1 MPYIE
6 TKTSA
11 SVSREKELLLKEELG
26 KAIELIPG
34 KNEKWLVLNLIDNC
48 RMALGGNA
56 DDEVAMVEI
65 DIFGTST
72 DAAFEALTNKI
83 CAVMEEVI
91 GVKSDRV
98 YVKYREVDRW
108 GWNGSNF

>member
-6 TKTSA
+6 TKTSVK
-11 SVSREKELLLKEELG
+11 VSKESELKLKAALG

-34 KNEKWLVLNLIDNC
+34 KTERWLMLNLIDGC
-48 RMALGGNA
+48 RMALGG
-56 DDEVAMVEI
+56 DSESDVAMVEI

-72 DAAFEALTNKI
+72 DAAFEALTAKV
-83 CAVMEEVI
+83 CAIMEEIV
-91 GVKSDRV
+91 GVPADKV
-98 YVKYREVDRW
+98 YVKYREVNRW